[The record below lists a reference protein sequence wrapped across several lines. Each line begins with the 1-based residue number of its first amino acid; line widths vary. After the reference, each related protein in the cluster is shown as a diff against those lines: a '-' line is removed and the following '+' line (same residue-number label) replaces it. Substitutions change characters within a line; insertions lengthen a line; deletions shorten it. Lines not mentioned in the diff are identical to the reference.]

1 MRCPFFAVL
10 IAAGLLSMGASA
22 QEFRS
27 TLTGQVADSQGAA
40 MPGVKIVAKLATTG
54 AEFTTVSATTGQ
66 YTLPFLPPGAYTVSA
81 EATGFRRY
89 INENIAVNANSRVT
103 LNIPMEVGEL
113 AQSMTVSAEAS
124 NLTSTTAS
132 IGQAIL
138 DNQLMSMPSIGRA
151 PMSLAKLAFG
161 VVDLTNPQANSR
173 PFDNSGGSTYAMA
186 GGASLTNELL
196 LDGAPN
202 MFSSSP
208 TNRVLAY
215 NPPLD
220 AVQEVKAEVFMADAS
235 YGNTAGG
242 TVTVVTKGGT
252 NQFHG
257 TLEEFNQVGRLAASP
272 FFSSAGGGR
281 KLATEFNEYGFTLG
295 SPVYIPK
302 LYNGKNKVFWFLA
315 YEGVKHN
322 FPQPIVTTVPTAPM
336 RSGDFSSL
344 LSLGSSYTIYDPSTG
359 VASGGHVT
367 RQPFAGNI
375 IPKNLFNPIA
385 LNYLAYYPLPNRAS
399 TVSGQND
406 YLANTVRRDDYFTVL
421 PRLDFV
427 LSDAHKLFW
436 TYHAV
441 YRTEHIQ
448 NLFNNIATGD
458 TRPRDGNG
466 STLDDLYTFNAS
478 TFLNIRLSWNRIVN
492 YEYRNSTLAGFDPT
506 TLGFPA
512 SVDAGASKLTMPY
525 ISFSDAN
532 QPLAY
537 AVGGTQG
544 AGFYIPYDT
553 FQFFS
558 TLVKN
563 KGNHNLKFGLDL
575 RLARQSSI
583 NYGNSVG
590 SYSFGSGWVNGP
602 QENSGSAPLGQS
614 FAEFLLGLPTGG
626 GVDRNTAYTAQAR
639 YTALFV
645 QDDWRIRPNL
655 TLNLGLRYE
664 HETPTVE
671 RYNRTLDGFDST
683 AANAATAAAKAAYA
697 LNPIPQLAISQFNPV
712 GGATYASSSQPG
724 IYDTYNYAFS
734 PRFGF
739 AYTPAGAN
747 GKTVIRGGFGIFY
760 FAYGA
765 TGLQQGAFG
774 QTTPLVPTLN
784 GYLTPYATLSN
795 PIPSGIQ
802 QPVGVAAGLN
812 TYLGQALA
820 FNNPHLDQPY
830 SERWTFTIQRAMTP
844 SLMMEVG
851 YVGNRALH
859 LPLSYSLDYVPSRF
873 LSNSPVRDTATINAL
888 TANVANPF
896 QGLLPGTTLNGS
908 TVSASQLLM
917 AYPQYTGLTENT
929 ANLASSD
936 FESLEFRLQQ
946 RLWRGLEFLTS
957 FEHSRMMAANSF
969 LNPSDPLPTRM
980 VSTDDRPN
988 RSVSSFIYQIPLG
1001 KGKAVGRNV
1010 EPWLDRLIGGW
1021 EISGIITVQS
1031 AAPLSWGN
1039 VIYLGGNLNYDP
1051 GNPNMAFDTTRFNTN
1066 SAQQLANNNRTFY
1079 TRFNNLRLE
1088 NIKNFESAVSKRIPI
1103 RERLRLL
1110 FRAEA
1115 FNTLNRV
1122 QFGGPTLT
1130 PTSSSFGVQT
1140 SQVNSPRTIQG
1151 SLRLV
1156 W

>member
-1 MRCPFFAVL
+1 
-10 IAAGLLSMGASA
+10 
-22 QEFRS
+22 
-27 TLTGQVADSQGAA
+27 
-40 MPGVKIVAKLATTG
+40 
-54 AEFTTVSATTGQ
+54 
-66 YTLPFLPPGAYTVSA
+66 
-81 EATGFRRY
+81 
-89 INENIAVNANSRVT
+89 
-103 LNIPMEVGEL
+103 
-113 AQSMTVSAEAS
+113 VSAEAS
-124 NLTSTTAS
+124 NLTSTSAS

-138 DNQLMSMPSIGRA
+138 DNQLTEMPSIGRA
-151 PMSLAKLAFG
+151 PMALAKLAFG

-186 GGASLTNELL
+186 GGASLTNEIL

-208 TNRVLAY
+208 QNRVLAY

-220 AVQEVKAEVFMADAS
+220 AVQEVKAEVFMADSS
-235 YGNTAGG
+235 YGDTYGG
-242 TVTVVTKGGT
+242 TVSVVTKGGT

-281 KLATEFNEYGFTLG
+281 KLATEFNEYGFTVG
-295 SPVYIPK
+295 SPLYVPKVYK
-302 LYNGKNKVFWFLA
+302 GKNKVFWFLA

-359 VASGGHVT
+359 VASGGHIT
-367 RQPFAGNI
+367 RQPFPGNI
-375 IPKNLFNPIA
+375 IPKNLFNPIS

-399 TVSGQND
+399 AVSGQND
-406 YLANTVRRDDYFTVL
+406 YLANTVRHDDYFTVL

-458 TRPRDGNG
+458 TRPQDGNG
-466 STLDDLYTFNAS
+466 STVDDLYTFNAS
-478 TFLNIRLSWNRIVN
+478 TFLNTRFSWNRIVN
-492 YEYRNSTLAGFDPT
+492 YEYRNSTLAGFDPP

-512 SVDAGASKLTMPY
+512 SVQARASKLTMPY
-525 ISFSDAN
+525 ISFSDAT

-553 FQFFS
+553 YQIFS
-558 TLVKN
+558 TLVKT
-563 KGNHNLKFGLDL
+563 KGNHNLKFGIDL
-575 RLARQSSI
+575 RMARQSSI
-583 NYGNSVG
+583 TYGNSVG

-602 QENSGSAPLGQS
+602 QDNSPSAALGQS
-614 FAEFLLGLPTGG
+614 FTEFLLGLPTGG
-626 GVDRNTAYTAQAR
+626 GVDRNTAYTVKAYYIA
-639 YTALFV
+639 AFI

-664 HETPTVE
+664 HETPTQE
-671 RYNRTLDGFDST
+671 RYNRTLDGYDFT
-683 AANAATAAAKAAYA
+683 TANAATAAAKAAYA
-697 LNPIPQLAISQFNPV
+697 LNPISQLPVNQFNPV
-712 GGATYASSSQPG
+712 GGAIYASSNQRN
-724 IYDTYNYAFS
+724 IYDTYKFAFS
-734 PRFGF
+734 
-739 AYTPAGAN
+739 
-747 GKTVIRGGFGIFY
+747 
-760 FAYGA
+760 
-765 TGLQQGAFG
+765 
-774 QTTPLVPTLN
+774 QTTPLVPILN
-784 GYLTPYATLSN
+784 GYLTPYATMSN
-795 PIPSGIQ
+795 PLPTGIQ
-802 QPVGVAAGLN
+802 QPVGAAAGIN
-812 TYLGQALA
+812 TYLGQGLA

-830 SERWTFTIQRAMTP
+830 SERWTLTIQRALTP
-844 SLMMEVG
+844 KLMVEVG

-859 LPLSYSLDYVPSRF
+859 VPMSVSLDYVPTQF
-873 LSNSPVRDTATINAL
+873 LSKSPSRDQATINAL

-908 TVSASQLLM
+908 TVSVSQLLM
-917 AYPQYTGLTENT
+917 AYPQFTGLTENN

-936 FESLEFRLQQ
+936 FNSLEIRLQQ

-957 FEHSRMMAANSF
+957 FEHSRLMAANSF
-969 LNPSDPLPTRM
+969 LNSSDPCPTRM

-988 RSVSSFIYQIPLG
+988 RSVSSFIYQLPFG
-1001 KGKAVGRNV
+1001 KGKAVGKTAG
-1010 EPWLDRLIGGW
+1010 PWLDRLIGGW
-1021 EISGIITVQS
+1021 ELSGIVTVQS
-1031 AAPLSWGN
+1031 SAPLSWGN
-1039 VIYLGGNLNYDP
+1039 VIYLGGNLNYNP
-1051 GNPNMAFDTTRFNTN
+1051 GNPDMAFDTTRFNTN
-1066 SAQQLANNNRTFY
+1066 SSQQLANNYRTFY
-1079 TRFNNLRLE
+1079 TRFSNLRAE
-1088 NIKNFESAVSKRIPI
+1088 DIKNFESAISKPIPI
-1103 RERLRLL
+1103 HERLRLL

-1130 PTSSSFGVQT
+1130 PTSSSSGVQT